1 MDRIKEFIA
10 ILSDKNVQAR
20 TANAK
25 HNQKCKICNRPADQ
39 FINESSEFEYKI
51 SSICQECQTYFLGRE
66 H

>member
-20 TANAK
+20 TSGAK
-25 HNQKCKICNRPADQ
+25 HNQTCKICKRPADQ
-39 FINESSEFEYKI
+39 FISKSSEFEYMI
-51 SSICQECQTYFLGRE
+51 SGICEQCQTYYYGRG